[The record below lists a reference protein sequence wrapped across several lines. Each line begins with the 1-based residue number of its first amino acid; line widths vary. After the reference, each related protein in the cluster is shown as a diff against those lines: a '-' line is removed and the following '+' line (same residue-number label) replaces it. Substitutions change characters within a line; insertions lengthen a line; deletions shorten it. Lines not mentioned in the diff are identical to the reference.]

1 MGDTNFVTIIDQL
14 VRIYETEEPW
24 HTTRMSHEEAVK
36 YHQKLYDD
44 GCIIVYHEL
53 GVVLGYIEVWRLSFE
68 QLGRCVCRHPFSAYL
83 EDVKSG
89 NIAYVANVWVDEK
102 FRRGSVMK
110 MIKHLFFAA
119 HHDAEYFVGEALRK
133 KTQPVKAF
141 KRDELRSEF
150 VTKGV

>member
-1 MGDTNFVTIIDQL
+1 MTIIDQL

-24 HTTRMSHEEAVK
+24 HTTRLSREEAVK

-89 NIAYVANVWVDEK
+89 NIAYVANMWIDTK
-102 FRRGSVMK
+102 FRQGSVIK
-110 MIKHLFFAA
+110 ILKHLFFSSY
-119 HHDAEYFVGEALRK
+119 HDCEYYVGESMSK
-133 KTQPVKAF
+133 KSQPVKVF
-141 KRDELRSEF
+141 KREDLRSSLF
-150 VTKGV
+150 KTGA